1 MKFKLLLV
9 SLILLLSTLPATAK
23 TISRIAAV
31 VNSDIVT
38 TYELDKAVNTAL
50 QTLPDSAS
58 LSAEQLDSL
67 KKSTLDRLINNQ
79 LFAQRIAELQ
89 ITVSDTDIAMA
100 FANVQQQ
107 NNMTEE
113 QLTQA
118 LSAQGISLDSYR
130 ENLKQEILNYKLISH
145 EVYSKVLITSADSR
159 QYFEE
164 HLEDYQISATL
175 DLNHISIDLNDTNR
189 QSAEEQLD
197 RARKLL
203 LKGSDAAAVLATLKD
218 SDLSGGPM
226 NDMRESDL
234 AQAIRAQLKTLD
246 VGDVS
251 EALELS
257 GQLHLFQLNSRKTDQ
272 EAIFEKVKADIT
284 DTLQKQNSETRLK
297 TWHQELRENADIDIR
312 I

>member
-164 HLEDYQISATL
+164 HLEVYQISATL

-189 QSAEEQLD
+189 QSAEEQLE

>member
-189 QSAEEQLD
+189 QSAEEQLE